1 MKKKEIIL
9 TVILVGAMLIAT
21 AGAKVITPISVVA
34 SSQYSPAVGPGNL
47 IDPSHL
53 SASGQH
59 VATSFGSNWL
69 ADDELDT
76 SANWVY
82 VDLGDSYSIDEI
94 RIWNYHEN
102 NGSAEVVGRSVK
114 SSSIWAGGENADL
127 PAAGSRIGR
136 DSNVFTRGQAG
147 DDQRDRGAGV
157 VRPPGGLGRS
167 GPGAGWMEP

>member
-1 MKKKEIIL
+1 MKKKELIL
-9 TVILVGAMLIAT
+9 TVVLIGAMFIAT

-53 SASGQH
+53 SVSGQH

-69 ADDELDT
+69 ADDKLDT

-82 VDLGDSYSIDEI
+82 VDLGESYSIDEI

-102 NGSAEVVGRSVK
+102 NGSAEVV
-114 SSSIWAGGENADL
+114 D
-127 PAAGSRIGR
+127 AALKA
-136 DSNVFTRGQAG
+136 V
-147 DDQRDRGAGV
+147 
-157 VRPPGGLGRS
+157 LS
-167 GPGAGWMEP
+167 G